1 MERLLSHCGLLCSE
15 CGAYLATRSDD
26 DAKRAEV
33 AQEWSRMYHAE
44 LSPSDINCDGCVSDG
59 PRLFHHATV
68 CEIRKCALGRGVANC
83 AHCDDYA
90 CERLEG
96 LFAMAPEAKARLEEV
111 RGGR

>member
-1 MERLLSHCGLLCSE
+1 MERLLSHCGLLCGE

-33 AQEWSRMYHAE
+33 AREWSRMYGAA
-44 LSPSDINCDGCVSDG
+44 LDPADINCDGCVSDG

-68 CEIRKCALGRGVANC
+68 CEIRRCARARGAPNC
-83 AHCDDYA
+83 GHCDEYA

-96 LFAMAPEAKARLEEV
+96 LFAMVPEARVRLDEV
-111 RGGR
+111 RAAR